1 MLLIV
6 AHSGFRLWPPHP
18 VDDAGI
24 MSGGFEPFLGADDL
38 LLGGPALLGGERWT
52 WADVLTYVYDD
63 QPPYDQY
70 ADNNWEKVPSHRHAS
85 DTATQAVAWRCKRI
99 GKVLQSWLF
108 VMPQRRFLSLRHTA
122 PLCLFYR
129 RKSRL
134 RERNFCA
141 TWLSAPTGTALALRA
156 ARW

>member
-1 MLLIV
+1 
-6 AHSGFRLWPPHP
+6 
-18 VDDAGI
+18 

-85 DTATQAVAWRCKRI
+85 DTATRRSPGAV
-99 GKVLQSWLF
+99 S
-108 VMPQRRFLSLRHTA
+108 
-122 PLCLFYR
+122 
-129 RKSRL
+129 
-134 RERNFCA
+134 E
-141 TWLSAPTGTALALRA
+141 
-156 ARW
+156 